1 MKKNF
6 IFGILLVFVLLLIGC
21 LLLKDKEIKELENDL
36 NELKNNETVET
47 ELLTEEKLKIHMGA
61 WVTEKQQMT
70 INEITYATSNLT
82 INDYNVKVENNAV
95 KINDTIKEIDNE
107 LIEKVTGYFEQSAD
121 LIHIYTLSK
130 NQNIYK
136 LSFSKTNG
144 LTDETFS
151 KINLN
156 NIDDLVL
163 ANVTII
169 QDEIGETPEKYRV
182 YAIKDNEVL
191 LVNHYEQNNH

>member
-6 IFGILLVFVLLLIGC
+6 IFGILLVFVLLLVGC

-107 LIEKVTGYFEQSAD
+107 PIEKVTGYFEQSAD

-151 KINLN
+151 NINLN